1 MQTELEGLGFEGE
14 CTEPHKV
21 RQVSVNSTVVVNGIV
36 LAEMSW
42 KPSLTTK
49 NPSVSFTALFKAVGN
64 YYTIPMVQI
73 DRFSREIRY
82 KFRSVGIL
90 LAAVML
96 ALVSVSCKS
105 LIVTK
110 DRSIPRLL
118 TPLSDAKFDDLTK
131 QLQPFTNL
139 QSLRSSRV
147 GIAFSDTGLAE
158 RWPETDTI
166 LVLQRPDKIRLII
179 QAPLVKQKI
188 AEMVSES
195 NRFKVALYQQSPSFL
210 IGTNDADYSMW
221 REKLGDKAR
230 SGLVEAR
237 PFHFTEALMMRPLS
251 LNDARFTYSIE
262 EALLDEADPNPKAP
276 KGSRILRSFYVISE
290 IEVIESAVSRT
301 RRRFWFDRTNGAKF
315 TRQQIFDAKGELATE
330 VQYYDY
336 KKLSESSQYLWPS
349 VILLSRPHDG
359 YSARLS
365 FNEQNFELN
374 PELPPAAFVLE
385 NTEKL
390 KEVDL
395 DKPPTR

>member
-1 MQTELEGLGFEGE
+1 
-14 CTEPHKV
+14 
-21 RQVSVNSTVVVNGIV
+21 
-36 LAEMSW
+36 
-42 KPSLTTK
+42 
-49 NPSVSFTALFKAVGN
+49 
-64 YYTIPMVQI
+64 MVQK
-73 DRFSREIRY
+73 DRFLLENSRKYRN
-82 KFRSVGIL
+82 VGTLII
-90 LAAVML
+90 AVML
-96 ALVSVSCKS
+96 AMFSVSCKS

-110 DRSIPRLL
+110 DRSIPKLL
-118 TPLSDAKFDDLTK
+118 TPLSNAKFEDLSI

-147 GIAFSDTGLAE
+147 GIAFSDTGLSE

-166 LVLQRPDKIRLII
+166 LVLQRPDKIRLVI

-210 IGTNDADYSMW
+210 IGTNDADYGMW

-251 LNDARFTYSIE
+251 LNDDHFSYSLE
-262 EALLDEADPNPKAP
+262 EALIEESDPNPKAP

-290 IEVIESAVSRT
+290 IELASSGHSRT

-315 TRQQIFDAKGELATE
+315 VRQQIFDAKGDLATE

-336 KKLSESSQYLWPS
+336 KKLSESSQDLWPS

-374 PELPPAAFVLE
+374 PDLPPTAFVLE

-395 DKPPTR
+395 DNPPAR

>member
-1 MQTELEGLGFEGE
+1 M
-14 CTEPHKV
+14 
-21 RQVSVNSTVVVNGIV
+21 
-36 LAEMSW
+36 
-42 KPSLTTK
+42 TTK
-49 NPSVSFTALFKAVGN
+49 NPSASFTALFKAVGN
-64 YYTIPMVQI
+64 NYTFPMVQI
-73 DRFSREIRY
+73 HRFSRKIRS
-82 KFRSVGIL
+82 KVSSVGIL
-90 LAAVML
+90 VAAV
-96 ALVSVSCKS
+96 ALVLLNISCKS

-118 TPLSDAKFDDLTK
+118 TPLADARFDDLIK

-166 LVLQRPDKIRLII
+166 LALQRPDKIRLII

-195 NRFKVALYQQSPSFL
+195 NRFKVALYKQSPSFL
-210 IGTNDADYSMW
+210 IGTNDADYGMW

-251 LNDARFTYSIE
+251 LNDRRFVYSIE
-262 EALLDEADPNPKAP
+262 EALLDEPDPTPKAP

-290 IEVIESAVSRT
+290 VEIVEAGVSHT
-301 RRRFWFDRTNGAKF
+301 RRRFWFDRTNGARF
-315 TRQQIFDAKGELATE
+315 IRQQIFDAKGELATE

-336 KKLSESSQYLWPS
+336 KKLSESSQDLWPS

-359 YSARLS
+359 YSARLLFS
-365 FNEQNFELN
+365 DQNFELN

-390 KEVDL
+390 KEIDL
-395 DKPPTR
+395 DKPPTQ